1 MCRQNENGSSS
12 KGARTT
18 TMKQEENMK
27 KTWKSSVLLIGT
39 AMLGAVALS
48 GMNAMAGDVTMT
60 VDAVISS
67 TLSETVTTELDFGTV
82 DLSPGG
88 DTLTLDASA
97 GAATFAAGGSS
108 TAVGATS
115 GLVTVSSPNG
125 FTITLTYPVSVALT
139 GSGSAAGGTLTITSI
154 GANSVGGVTPVV
166 KSSGVAPASDALIH
180 VGGEIIAPSGTLNGP
195 YTGSMTITLNYS

>member
-1 MCRQNENGSSS
+1 
-12 KGARTT
+12 
-18 TMKQEENMK
+18 MK

-48 GMNAMAGDVTMT
+48 GTNAMAGDVTMT

-67 TLSETVTTELDFGTV
+67 TLQETVTTHLNFGTV

-88 DTLTLDASA
+88 DTLTLDAKA

-125 FTITLTYPVSVALT
+125 FTITLTYPASVTLNGSGAAAGSTLTLT
-139 GSGSAAGGTLTITSI
+139 GVA
-154 GANSVGGVTPVV
+154 ANSVGGVTPVV
-166 KSSGVAPASDALIH
+166 KSAGVAPGSDALIH
-180 VGGEIIAPSGTLNGP
+180 VGGQIVAPSGTKNGP
-195 YTGSMTITLNYS
+195 YNGSMTITLNYS